1 MCTFDG
7 QLGVAKKLISDH
19 LRGGEKTVQG
29 IMEHLH
35 ANALMS
41 QNHGRVQEI
50 FFHIMSEMMSHG
62 QITANTASLSDT
74 TRISLVI

>member
-1 MCTFDG
+1 MCTYDG
-7 QLGVAKKLISDH
+7 QLGVAKKLIRDH

-35 ANALMS
+35 SNALMS

-50 FFHIMSEMMSHG
+50 FFHIMSDMMSCG
-62 QITANTASLSDT
+62 QITANTATLSDAT
-74 TRISLVI
+74 TISLV